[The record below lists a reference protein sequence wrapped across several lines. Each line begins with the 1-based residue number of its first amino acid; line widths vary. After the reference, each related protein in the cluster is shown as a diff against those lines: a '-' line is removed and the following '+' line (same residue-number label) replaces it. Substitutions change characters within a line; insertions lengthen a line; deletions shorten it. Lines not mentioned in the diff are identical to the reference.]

1 MNTTVMWPVS
11 ELKSRRMRWA
21 GHVARS
27 SCWEKQR
34 NYLSRHVGDLD
45 DAPTTRRE
53 TGCCV
58 CTRPCAVP
66 CPLRG
71 LDIPKHTA
79 AWSVDWPREAHF
91 LIAALSRS
99 ATSVPIL
106 RFGLPPGSSSCSTI
120 SSSIGKIEGDNT
132 ERWWERSSWTYECHA
147 RNETDYRFDVSRATD
162 GGERTVDCTS
172 VTTLWRSAVA
182 VHVDG
187 ARLCLWTAATN
198 GPTVY
203 LLDIWV
209 WTALVEWH

>member
-1 MNTTVMWPVS
+1 
-11 ELKSRRMRWA
+11 MRWA
-21 GHVARS
+21 GQVARS

-34 NYLSRHVGDLD
+34 NYLPRHVGDLD

-53 TGCCV
+53 TGYCI

-66 CPLRG
+66 CR
-71 LDIPKHTA
+71 TA

-91 LIAALSRS
+91 LTAAFSRS
-99 ATSVPIL
+99 APPSLDFVSGYLQDQVHVPPSQAALEKLKVMIRNAGGSVHRELTSV
-106 RFGLPPGSSSCSTI
+106 
-120 SSSIGKIEGDNT
+120 
-132 ERWWERSSWTYECHA
+132 WQ
-147 RNETDYRFDVSRATD
+147 ETDCRFDVSRATV
-162 GGERTVDCTS
+162 GGERTLDSIS

-198 GPTVY
+198 GPAVH

-209 WTALVEWH
+209 WTALVEWY